1 MKFIEY
7 NPVEEKGNC
16 IIRAFSKLLDKNYT
30 EVKEELLELTKK
42 LNCSDYREIIVFE
55 AYLKN
60 NNVVHIDNLRECKI
74 KELKLPSGNYA
85 IFCWDKNNFYHMV
98 TLKDDKIYDKDER
111 CFELFVLKI
120 YKCK

>member
-1 MKFIEY
+1 MKFIKY

-30 EVKEELLELTKK
+30 EVKEELLELTKE

-55 AYLKN
+55 TYLKN
-60 NNVVHIDNLRECKI
+60 NDVVHIDDLRESKI
-74 KELKLPSGNYA
+74 KDLKLPIGNYA
-85 IFCWDKNNFYHMV
+85 IFCWDKNDFYHMV
-98 TLKDDKIYDKDER
+98 TLKDDKLYDKDER

-120 YKCK
+120 YKHI